1 MDIPLLEV
9 NIPGI
14 PLFDRGKIRD
24 IFEVGQDLLVVTTD
38 RVYLF
43 DRVYPV
49 GLAGKG
55 KVLTD
60 LTLYTFGLVR
70 DLIPNYVI
78 TSRVEEFSPP
88 FNAHP
93 EILAGRSFLTEKVSP
108 IRLECVVRGFLY
120 GQAWKAYRDGDRSW
134 LPPLPSGL
142 ELAEEL
148 PRPVFTPARKSR
160 KADDKNLG
168 WKGLTALVGEARAE
182 ELRELNL
189 KIYERMRG
197 DWAKRGFIL
206 ADTKLEF
213 GLKNGRLLL
222 INEAGTPDCS
232 RIWKESED
240 RPGRIQDSW
249 DKDILENFLRDA
261 GRSPGDPPIPIPE
274 TLLQTVRERF
284 KELLNLDYTFV
295 MK

>member
-24 IFEVGQDLLVVTTD
+24 VFKVGHDLLVVTTD

-60 LTLYTFGLVR
+60 LTLHTFGLVR

-78 TSRVEEFSPP
+78 TCQVEELPPP

-93 EILAGRSFLTEKVSP
+93 EILAGKSFLTEKVSP

-142 ELAEEL
+142 EQAEEL
-148 PRPVFTPARKSR
+148 PRPIFTPARKNR
-160 KADDKNLG
+160 TGDDENLD
-168 WKGLTALVGEARAE
+168 WDGLTVLVGEERAE
-182 ELRELNL
+182 ELRELSLN
-189 KIYERMRG
+189 IYKRMSE
-197 DWAKRGFIL
+197 DWAKRGFLL

-213 GLKNGRLLL
+213 GLKDSELLL

-232 RIWKESED
+232 RIWKMKEYH
-240 RPGRIQDSW
+240 PGRIQDCW

-261 GRSPGDPPIPIPE
+261 GWSPDDPPIPIPE
-274 TLLQTVRERF
+274 TLLQTARERF
-284 KELLNLDYTFV
+284 KELLPV
-295 MK
+295 